1 MGLQKVSLRVKIHV
15 FSNFSSESA
24 VSSVPVCLSTSLLRI
39 KGDMCPLR
47 HFSHLQINTQTSLCS
62 CPFLKFN
69 PSVTFPSLLV
79 TFQTI
84 SLTVKTLYDLS
95 FQAHLHYFL
104 HLKFEQDEGVS
115 LSLGGSQHYQFYFFS
130 KVP

>member
-1 MGLQKVSLRVKIHV
+1 MEKVSLKVKIRV

-39 KGDMCPLR
+39 KGDMCPLC
-47 HFSHLQINTQTSLCS
+47 HPSHLQINTQTSLFS

-69 PSVTFPSLLV
+69 PSVTFPSLWV
-79 TFQTI
+79 TIQTI
-84 SLTVKTLYDLS
+84 NLTFKTLHDLS

-104 HLKFEQDEGVS
+104 HLKFEQDEEVS
-115 LSLGGSQHYQFYFFS
+115 LSLGGSHYQFYFFS